1 MSPLPIAP
9 KWERRL
15 HPYPDGGG
23 LRLMG
28 RYFTYLKVTLLV
40 ALICQNCGRYGGVLP
55 QDENAY
61 AVVPSAYTQSKAED
75 IFEDFPQGQAAM
87 DNLCEAPLGNDVISR
102 VFCRGNV
109 PRITSLR
116 DLQNALGLG
125 FANTGPNGQ
134 NGRGGNP
141 GFVLTGHSSSL
152 VAKNVSSI
160 NPRAIIFTPNVSSPR
175 SPYTV
180 ISYSRGEQ
188 FVEIATTD
196 DDTGNVNF
204 YVVKFN
210 QACNETRS
218 CTAGDLL
225 TPAVEKNWTNIQI
238 YEDSDL
244 ANTIL
249 DCRQCHQPKGPDQ
262 APGLRMQEIS
272 SPFTHFFWTA
282 SESGSAIIS
291 DFINAHG
298 SNEDYGGIPANLITK
313 SDPRLLSNLVQNA
326 GFGNQPNPF
335 PSATVEAE
343 VKSRGFSPT
352 WDRLFINYVR
362 GQAIAPPYYK
372 TRISDPSKLSVMTA
386 AYQRFRSGQIQASQL
401 PDIRDILPGDAKSL
415 SEMGFRAKPG
425 LDGQTLFTNMC
436 MQCHNSSLD
445 QTISRARFNV
455 EKMDQMSAAEKN
467 AVMERLALPQD
478 SLYVMPPSRFRTLTE
493 DEKSLMVQYLNR
505 TQ

>member
-1 MSPLPIAP
+1 M
-9 KWERRL
+9 R
-15 HPYPDGGG
+15 
-23 LRLMG
+23 

-40 ALICQNCGRYGGVLP
+40 AVICQNCGRYGGVLP
-55 QDENAY
+55 QDQNAY
-61 AVVPSAYTQSKAED
+61 AFVPSSYTQSKAED
-75 IFEDFPQGQAAM
+75 IFDSFPQGQAAM
-87 DNLCEAPLGNDVISR
+87 DNLCAPPLGNDIISR
-102 VFCRGNV
+102 VFCQGNV
-109 PRITSLR
+109 PQVTSLR

-125 FANTGPNGQ
+125 FTNASRTGQ

-160 NPRAIIFTPNVSSPR
+160 NPRAVIFTPNVSFPG

-180 ISYSRGEQ
+180 MSYSRGEQ

-196 DDTGNVNF
+196 DDTGELNF
-204 YVVKFN
+204 YVVKFD
-210 QACNETRS
+210 QACNETHS
-218 CTAGDLL
+218 CTPGDLL
-225 TPAVEKNWTNIQI
+225 TPAVEKNWTGFQI
-238 YEDSDL
+238 YEDGDL

-262 APGLRMQEIS
+262 APGLRMQEIAA
-272 SPFTHFFWTA
+272 PFTHFFWTA
-282 SESGSAIIS
+282 SESGSAMIS
-291 DFINAHG
+291 DYINAHG
-298 SNEDYGGIPANLITK
+298 STEDYGGVPANLITK
-313 SDPRLLSNLVQNA
+313 SDPRLLSSLVQNA
-326 GFGNQPNPF
+326 GFGNQPNAF

-352 WDRLFINYVR
+352 WDGLFINYVR

-372 TRISDPSKLSVMTA
+372 NRISDPSKLASMTA
-386 AYQRFRSGQIQASQL
+386 AYQSFRSGSIQSQQL
-401 PDIRDILPGDAKSL
+401 PDIREIFPDDAKSL

-425 LDGQTLFTNMC
+425 LDGKTLFANMC

-455 EKMDQMSAAEKN
+455 EKMDQMSAAQKN
-467 AVMERLALPQD
+467 AVMERLALPQE